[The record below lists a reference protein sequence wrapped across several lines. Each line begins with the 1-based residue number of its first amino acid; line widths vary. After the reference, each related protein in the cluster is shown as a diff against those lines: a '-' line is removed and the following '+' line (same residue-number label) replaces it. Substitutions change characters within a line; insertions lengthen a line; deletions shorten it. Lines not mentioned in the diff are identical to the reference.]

1 MKKYLK
7 LMRIKHYIKNIL
19 VLLPLVFSGKLFD
32 VELLK
37 INLLGFI
44 SFCFIASFIYVIND
58 IVDVKQD
65 RLHPIKCKR
74 PIASGE
80 IEIKN
85 AIIFS
90 LILFIISA
98 IFNYLVALG
107 GGTLVWILWCT
118 YILINFAYSFGLKKV
133 PVVDI
138 LFLASG
144 FLIRVLYGGAISNI
158 NISYWMCG
166 VVFALSLY
174 MGLGKRRNEAVNQGE
189 CVRSVLKYYN
199 SKVLN
204 VLMDICL
211 GLTVVFYSC
220 WCVFGVI
227 NRVFSRIIYISI
239 LMVVAIIAKYSFD
252 IKGKVDGDPI
262 NVMLK
267 DRVEILGSIMYGLFM
282 YFVMYC

>member
-7 LMRIKHYIKNIL
+7 LMRVKHYIKNVL

-90 LILFIISA
+90 LILFLISA

-118 YILINFAYSFGLKKV
+118 YILINFAYSFGLKKA
-133 PVVDI
+133 P
-138 LFLASG
+138 
-144 FLIRVLYGGAISNI
+144 RNSN
-158 NISYWMCG
+158 
-166 VVFALSLY
+166 
-174 MGLGKRRNEAVNQGE
+174 
-189 CVRSVLKYYN
+189 
-199 SKVLN
+199 
-204 VLMDICL
+204 
-211 GLTVVFYSC
+211 
-220 WCVFGVI
+220 
-227 NRVFSRIIYISI
+227 
-239 LMVVAIIAKYSFD
+239 
-252 IKGKVDGDPI
+252 
-262 NVMLK
+262 
-267 DRVEILGSIMYGLFM
+267 
-282 YFVMYC
+282 